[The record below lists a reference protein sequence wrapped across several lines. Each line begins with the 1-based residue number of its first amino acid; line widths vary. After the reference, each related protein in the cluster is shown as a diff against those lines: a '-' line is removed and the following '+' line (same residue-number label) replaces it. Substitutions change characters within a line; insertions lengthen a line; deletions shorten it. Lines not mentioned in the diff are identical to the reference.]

1 MAVKA
6 RQFYA
11 TLNEVAKRASKD
23 EMLPPICAVQFV
35 VKNNVLF
42 MIATDR
48 FKVAV
53 GRIADTGLDD
63 GEWVAGRF
71 DVEDLLKTMRS
82 HKLGSAKSDKNIVE
96 LTPGD
101 IWNIATQHGV
111 ELTMRADWDAD
122 FPKVQHF
129 IPNDWEQG
137 VTVDGAQIGADKNYL
152 YSFGTGKDGR
162 PQVFASK
169 PDAGFDVVG
178 VVMPVRN
185 PDGERTW
192 KRCAS
197 IREELE
203 GK

>member
-11 TLNEVAKRASKD
+11 TLSEVVKRASKD
-23 EMLPPICAVQFV
+23 ESLPSICAVQFV

-48 FKVAV
+48 FKVVV
-53 GRIADTGLDD
+53 GRIEAEGLED
-63 GEWVAGRF
+63 GTWLSSRG
-71 DVEDLLKTMRS
+71 DVEALLGTMRA
-82 HKLGSAKSDKNIVE
+82 HKLGSAKSDKSLVE
-96 LTPGD
+96 LAPGD
-101 IWNIATQHGV
+101 MWNIATQHGV
-111 ELTMRADWDAD
+111 ELTLRADWGGG

-129 IPNDWEQG
+129 IPDDWEQG

-152 YSFGTGKDGR
+152 YSFDTGKDGR

-169 PDAGFDVVG
+169 PDADFDVVG

>member
-1 MAVKA
+1 MKA

-11 TLNEVAKRASKD
+11 TLNEVVKRASKD
-23 EMLPPICAVQFV
+23 ETLPPICAVQFV
-35 VKNNVLF
+35 VKNSALF

-48 FKVAV
+48 IKIAV
-53 GRIADTGLDD
+53 GRIEVEGLED
-63 GEWVAGRF
+63 GTWLSVRG
-71 DVEDLLKTMRS
+71 DVEALLKMMRW
-82 HKLGSAKSDKNIVE
+82 HKLGSTKSDKSLVE
-96 LTPGD
+96 LAPGD
-101 IWNIATQHGV
+101 KWKIFTQHGV
-111 ELTMRADWDAD
+111 ELTLRTDRGAD

-129 IPNDWEQG
+129 IPDDWEQG
-137 VTVDGAQIGADKNYL
+137 VTVDGARIGADKNYL
-152 YSFGTGKDGR
+152 YSFDTGKDGN

-169 PDAGFDVVG
+169 PDADFDVVG